1 MDAEV
6 EAGEM
11 RAKAYQAVTST
22 EAYRAVGTDDIDLS
36 HKGLF

>member
-6 EAGEM
+6 EAREI
-11 RAKAYQAVTST
+11 RAKSYQAFMST
-22 EAYRAVGTDDIDLS
+22 EAYRAMGTDDIDLS